1 MDKSIK
7 NNFSLDN
14 YYNLFDITNSSS
26 TKQII
31 IAYKNKITKFNNIKQ
46 LSQNQINDIKLIK
59 TGLYILINPQI
70 RIIYDKILN
79 KRLSNTIT
87 DNVHTITD
95 NVHTI
100 TDNNKQLNTLD
111 ALFNIDNSWMNN
123 ETQQEYISKKNKN
136 ESNIVGDR
144 IFSLSHFNKRP
155 SYSSECES
163 QLRKPQQGRIE
174 KT

>member
-95 NVHTI
+95 N
-100 TDNNKQLNTLD
+100 NKQLNTLD